1 MLVPLPVTPALSLIL
16 LSKTRERR
24 DAALVRRL
32 KLAYSTALSGV
43 IRNPWPTYA
52 AIGILVLGGLFTAP
66 KLGEELYPA
75 FKERDFLMHWITT
88 PGTSQ
93 PEEARIVTQASREL
107 RTIPGVRNFGAHIGQ
122 AFLAE
127 EVVGSNFGENWVSV
141 DRHADY
147 DKTVNALVEA
157 GDAHPGLYHD
167 VQTYLR
173 ERIDEVLAGAAE
185 PVVVR
190 VFGPDLKTLRGEAER
205 VKEALFDVE
214 GLEHLQFGLPAD

>member
-1 MLVPLPVTPALSLIL
+1 
-16 LSKTRERR
+16 
-24 DAALVRRL
+24 
-32 KLAYSTALSGV
+32 
-43 IRNPWPTYA
+43 
-52 AIGILVLGGLFTAP
+52 
-66 KLGEELYPA
+66 GEELYPA

-107 RTIPGVRNFGAHIGQ
+107 RTIPGVRTFGSHIGQ

-157 GDAHPGLYHD
+157 VDAHPGLYHD

-190 VFGPDLKTLRGEAER
+190 VFGSALPTLRRQAAR
-205 VKEALFDVE
+205 VRRALSGIDGMDDLHTELAADVPE
-214 GLEHLQFGLPAD
+214 